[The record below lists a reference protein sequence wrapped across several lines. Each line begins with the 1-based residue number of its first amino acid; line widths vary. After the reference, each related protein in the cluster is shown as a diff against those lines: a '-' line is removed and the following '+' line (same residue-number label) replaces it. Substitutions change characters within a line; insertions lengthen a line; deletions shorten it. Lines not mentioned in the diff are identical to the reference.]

1 MLLWNKIQPPWD
13 LGSGGTSSSDFLCLQ
28 AEKISDLELRLASFG
43 LYRMKNFSVMHK
55 MHFFV
60 TGLKEGRLVL
70 RNFQVSFGFSP
81 AVFWKSNTSVLGSK
95 TTVLSPETY
104 ISETKT
110 IY

>member
-1 MLLWNKIQPPWD
+1 M
-13 LGSGGTSSSDFLCLQ
+13 GSGGTSSSDFLCLQ

-81 AVFWKSNTSVLGSK
+81 AVFWFRKWVDRVVLFSGEGFSILDVCLLYLALKSLASP
-95 TTVLSPETY
+95 TTN
-104 ISETKT
+104 
-110 IY
+110 